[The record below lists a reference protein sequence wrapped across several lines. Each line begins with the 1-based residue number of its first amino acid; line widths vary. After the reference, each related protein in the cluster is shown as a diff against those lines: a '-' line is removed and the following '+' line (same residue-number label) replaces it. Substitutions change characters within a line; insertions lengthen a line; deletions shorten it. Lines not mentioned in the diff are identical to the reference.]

1 VDAPPDDYTRYQ
13 AKRLGAELHLVG
25 AMALRFA
32 AFVFDGKCVEEMTG
46 RPVPKGALFYGGR
59 HSSISEQ
66 ARAGFPDRRR
76 REATSV
82 PKALTV
88 SEPAQLSIERYHDA
102 TLSLA
107 ALRPACAVLGL

>member
-13 AKRLGAELHLVG
+13 AKRLRAELHLVG

-66 ARAGFPDRRR
+66 ARQRLAFRTGGGVR

-82 PKALTV
+82 PKA
-88 SEPAQLSIERYHDA
+88 
-102 TLSLA
+102 
-107 ALRPACAVLGL
+107 